1 MGVIERVIAVA
12 EFEGAAREAVH
23 ALKYQNRHAISGLM
37 GRLMADA
44 AAEAGG
50 SLVVHVALHS
60 SRRRERGYDQAAM
73 LSRHL
78 AQASSLPF
86 EAKALV
92 RVRKTL
98 DQVQLALAERKL
110 NLENAFKCEAR
121 LHGENVLL
129 VDDVYT
135 TGSTLTAAAQ
145 ALRESG
151 AGEII
156 GLVFARAEAGADR
169 RRQQRAHG
177 RLHEAPGMTASSVEM
192 PSTGI

>member
-1 MGVIERVIAVA
+1 MGVIERVIGVA

-78 AQASSLPF
+78 AQALSLPF

-98 DQVQLALAERKL
+98 DQVQLAVAERKL
-110 NLENAFKCEAR
+110 NLENAFKCAAR

-135 TGSTLTAAAQ
+135 TGSTLTAAGQ

-169 RRQQRAHG
+169 R
-177 RLHEAPGMTASSVEM
+177 P
-192 PSTGI
+192 

>member
-1 MGVIERVIAVA
+1 MGVIERVIGVA

-78 AQASSLPF
+78 ARALSLPF

-98 DQVQLALAERKL
+98 DQVQLAVAERKL

-129 VDDVYT
+129 VDDVSDS
-135 TGSTLTAAAQ
+135 GRTLAMVL
-145 ALRESG
+145 AL
-151 AGEII
+151 
-156 GLVFARAEAGADR
+156 LVRAGAEVRTVCLYSKPATVLEPDYVWR
-169 RRQQRAHG
+169 KTSRWIAFPWSS
-177 RLHEAPGMTASSVEM
+177 LPPVTA
-192 PSTGI
+192 